1 MAGRSVVV
9 ARRKLGGC
17 GNVGDGGARLDLR
30 ESKEV
35 GLLRGTRGR
44 AVCFHFGF
52 IIYFLSLL
60 EDTMPGTA
68 CAGRISRR
76 LSDPR
81 HVNSC

>member
-1 MAGRSVVV
+1 M
-9 ARRKLGGC
+9 GGC
-17 GNVGDGGARLDLR
+17 GKVGEGGARLGLR

-35 GLLRGTRGR
+35 CLLGGARGR
-44 AVCFHFGF
+44 AVCLHFGF
-52 IIYFLSLL
+52 IIYFSSLL

-68 CAGRISRR
+68 CAGCISRR